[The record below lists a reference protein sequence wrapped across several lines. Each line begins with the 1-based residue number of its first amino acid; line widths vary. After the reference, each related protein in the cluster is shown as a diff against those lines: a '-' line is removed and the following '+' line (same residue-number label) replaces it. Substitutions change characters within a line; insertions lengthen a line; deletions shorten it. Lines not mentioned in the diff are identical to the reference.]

1 MAINWPG
8 NTRDWASQVW
18 RIVDEAEQ
26 RFDVRC
32 YMCANHGRPGMRWS
46 IDFPSRRSV

>member
-26 RFDVRC
+26 RLDVRC
-32 YMCANHGRPGMRWS
+32 YMYANHGRPGMRWS